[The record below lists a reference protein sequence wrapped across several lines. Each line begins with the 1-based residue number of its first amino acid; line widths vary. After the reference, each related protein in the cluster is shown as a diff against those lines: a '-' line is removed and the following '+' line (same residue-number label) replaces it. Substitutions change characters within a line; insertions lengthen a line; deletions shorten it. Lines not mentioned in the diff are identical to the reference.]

1 MTKEFGCGDVVA
13 GCKFTVTAA
22 NEDEVLK
29 QVAQH
34 AAAAHGI
41 KEVTP
46 ELVAKVR
53 AAIKDVPRR

>member
-1 MTKEFGCGDVVA
+1 MSKEFGCGDVVA
-13 GCKFTVTAA
+13 GCRFTITAA
-22 NEDEVLK
+22 NEEEILK

-46 ELVAKVR
+46 ELVAKVK
-53 AAIKDVPRR
+53 AAIRDVPRK